1 MVSKLGIIAG
11 SGSLPAEIARL
22 QQESGG
28 DVVIAVIDPQNSFE
42 NFEHKY
48 FALGSAGAILDYFKE
63 NSIEEIIIIGGVRR
77 PDLKSL
83 KVDLSGGVLISKI
96 LKQKILGDDNVLKIV
111 ADYIESKGFKVISPE
126 KILKR
131 VSNSGE
137 IISSKNSPSSE
148 GKSDIEIGKEVIKA
162 LGKLDVGQSVIV
174 SGGYVVGI
182 EAAEGTDNLIDRCA
196 ILRKEKKGG
205 VLVKMSKS
213 SQDMR
218 LDVPVIGPDTIEKLA
233 KNGFSGVAI
242 EKNGVII
249 IDPEKTKR
257 LLDEHEMFLAL
268 I

>member
-11 SGSLPAEIARL
+11 SGDLPREIARL

-28 DVVIAVIDPQNSFE
+28 EVVIAAIDQKNSFK

-48 FALGSAGAILDYFKE
+48 FALGAAGAILDYFKE
-63 NSIEEIIIIGGVRR
+63 NSVEEIIIIGGVKR

-83 KVDLSGGVLISKI
+83 KVDFSGGVLISKI
-96 LKQKILGDDNVLKIV
+96 LKQKILGDDNVLRIV
-111 ADYIESKGFKVISPE
+111 VDHIESKGFKVISPE

-131 VSNSGE
+131 RGGYGE
-137 IISSKNSPSSE
+137 IIASKKAPSPDD
-148 GKSDIEIGKEVIKA
+148 KTDIEIGREVIKA

-196 ILRKEKKGG
+196 LLRKEKKGG

-233 KNGFSGVAI
+233 KNGFLGVAI
-242 EKNGVII
+242 EKTAVII
-249 IDPEKTKR
+249 IDPEKTKI
-257 LLDEHEMFLAL
+257 LLDEHGMFLVL
-268 I
+268 F

>member
-1 MVSKLGIIAG
+1 MISKLGIIAG
-11 SGSLPAEIARL
+11 SGDLPSEIARL

-28 DVVIAVIDPQNSFE
+28 EVVIAAIDPKNPFA

-63 NSIEEIIIIGGVRR
+63 NYVEEIIIIGGVQR

-126 KILKR
+126 KVLKR
-131 VSNSGE
+131 KGGYGE
-137 IISSKNSPSSE
+137 IIASQKSPAS
-148 GKSDIEIGKEVIKA
+148 GDKSDIEIGREVVKS

-174 SGGYVVGI
+174 SNGYVVGI

-196 ILRKEKKGG
+196 LLRKEKKGG

-233 KNGFSGVAI
+233 RNGFSGVAI
-242 EKNGVII
+242 EKDGVII
-249 IDPEKTKR
+249 ISPEKTKR
-257 LLDEHEMFLAL
+257 LLDEHELFLVL
-268 I
+268 L